1 MSYHL
6 KSVYGNYHIDLG
18 IVTNKEGID
27 MLLNNSAIKE
37 LRRADFAVLYKL
49 KKVDDRYYL
58 EITNVRFS
66 YLQDNGVFDVLDAI
80 PYRETMLIGEGYA
93 DIKQTFKRPMSMT
106 VYNDPLNNDP
116 PAYLCC
122 QRTIEPRYDCTRIDE
137 DIDTVAE
144 TDKQNPNSVQQPK
157 PDKQKSELYT
167 GHIGN
172 PVSTDMTAVLERIDK
187 LERAV
192 NKLQV
197 QVNELDGRVRRIG
210 GIVGTSSATRRIY
223 PCS

>member
-6 KSVYGNYHIDLG
+6 KSVYGYYQVDLG
-18 IVTNKEGID
+18 IVTNKECID
-27 MLLNNSAIKE
+27 MLLNNSAIKQ
-37 LRRADFAVLYKL
+37 LRRVDLAVLYKL

-66 YLQDNGVFDVLDAI
+66 YLHDNGVFDILDAI
-80 PYRETMLIGEGYA
+80 PYRETMLIGEGYP
-93 DIKQTFKRPMSMT
+93 DVKQTFKTPLSMT
-106 VYNDPLNNDP
+106 VYNDPSNNDP
-116 PAYLCC
+116 PAYLSCK
-122 QRTIEPRYDCTRIDE
+122 RTIELRYDCTRIDE

-144 TDKQNPNSVQQPK
+144 TDKQNSNSAQQSES
-157 PDKQKSELYT
+157 DSQKSELYT

-192 NKLQV
+192 NKLQLEV
-197 QVNELDGRVRRIG
+197 YKLDGRVRSIG
-210 GIVGTSSATRRIY
+210 GFVGISG
-223 PCS
+223 

>member
-6 KSVYGNYHIDLG
+6 KSVYGNYHVDLG

-27 MLLNNSAIKE
+27 MLLNNSAVK
-37 LRRADFAVLYKL
+37 LFRRSGHAALYKL

-58 EITNVRFS
+58 EITNVTFS
-66 YLQDNGVFDVLDAI
+66 YLADNGVFDVLDAI
-80 PYRETMLIGEGYA
+80 PYRETMLIGEDYI
-93 DIKQTFKRPMSMT
+93 DIKQTFKHPESMSMC
-106 VYNDPLNNDP
+106 NNPLHNDP
-116 PAYLCC
+116 PAYLHCK
-122 QRTIEPRYDCTRIDE
+122 RTVEPRYDCTRIDE

-144 TDKQNPNSVQQPK
+144 TDKQNPNVTQSSE
-157 PDKQKSELYT
+157 PDKQKS
-167 GHIGN
+167 
-172 PVSTDMTAVLERIDK
+172 DMTAVLERIDK

-197 QVNELDGRVRRIG
+197 QVYKLDGR
-210 GIVGTSSATRRIY
+210 SSATCRIY

>member
-6 KSVYGNYHIDLG
+6 KSVYGNYHVDLG

-27 MLLNNSAIKE
+27 MLLNNSAIKQ
-37 LRRADFAVLYKL
+37 LRSVDFAVLYKL

-58 EITNVRFS
+58 EIKNVRFS
-66 YLQDNGVFDVLDAI
+66 YLHDNGVFDILDAI
-80 PYRETMLIGEGYA
+80 PYRETMLIGEGYT
-93 DIKQTFKRPMSMT
+93 DVKQTFKTPLSMT
-106 VYNDPLNNDP
+106 VYNDPSNNDP
-116 PAYLCC
+116 PAYLRCK
-122 QRTIEPRYDCTRIDE
+122 RTIEPRYDCTRIDE

-144 TDKQNPNSVQQPK
+144 DDKQKPNSVQQSAS
-157 PDKQKSELYT
+157 DSQKSELCT
-167 GHIGN
+167 EHIGN

-197 QVNELDGRVRRIG
+197 QVYSLDGRIRSIG
-210 GIVGTSSATRRIY
+210 GFVGISG
-223 PCS
+223 

>member
-6 KSVYGNYHIDLG
+6 KSVYGNYHVDLG

-37 LRRADFAVLYKL
+37 LRCADFAVLYKL

-144 TDKQNPNSVQQPK
+144 TDKQKPNSVQQSA
-157 PDKQKSELYT
+157 PDSQKSELCT
-167 GHIGN
+167 EHIGN
-172 PVSTDMTAVLERIDK
+172 PVSADMTSALERIDK
-187 LERAV
+187 LERLV
-192 NKLQV
+192 NKLQI
-197 QVNELDGRVRRIG
+197 QINALGGSARRIG
-210 GIVGTSSATRRIY
+210 GIFPTS
-223 PCS
+223 